1 MLADKI
7 RFAVLFTAG
16 AALAAAQSDTRIVP
30 LYAVAPSVFQTG
42 LTSNV
47 VFTILEANPNSDRLL
62 MDGDRFVFSLNVTG
76 ASVTSLGPVTVN
88 GTRFGPS
95 NFTAALSADAR
106 QIFLTYSGPPVVFP
120 LGDSFSVSASILLAQ
135 VTSGFVTLQ
144 TPGDR
149 YQTPQSFA
157 ASLSGVSFDLQPAS
171 LERTASRGLVGPVG
185 PTGPQGPAG
194 PGGPAGSQ
202 GAPGLQGSPGLPG
215 SNGSPGPAGPA
226 GLVFRGEWSAATIFG
241 SGDVV
246 IYVVSTY
253 V

>member
-47 VFTILEANPNSDRLL
+47 VFTILEANPNSDRPL
-62 MDGDRFVFSLNVTG
+62 MDGDKFVFSVNVTG

-157 ASLSGVSFDLQPAS
+157 ASLSGSTAGESGENGCPGTGWTRGTHRS
-171 LERTASRGLVGPVG
+171 PGASRSRWTRGH
-185 PTGPQGPAG
+185 TGCAG
-194 PGGPAGSQ
+194 IARLAWFAGIEWI
-202 GAPGLQGSPGLPG
+202 AWT
-215 SNGSPGPAGPA
+215 
-226 GLVFRGEWSAATIFG
+226 RGTGRTSV
-241 SGDVV
+241 SG
-246 IYVVSTY
+246 
-253 V
+253 